1 MMWRSP
7 TVFVRHSSSL
17 SQLTRNK
24 YYTAVSSIICVT
36 LATEGR
42 HIFVFC
48 LELNRVLSAKIIVIS
63 VKMPDYPTPS
73 AGTINIGR
81 TLAIIKP
88 DAIDK
93 CDEIEEVIQQ
103 HGFTI
108 LEVG

>member
-1 MMWRSP
+1 
-7 TVFVRHSSSL
+7 
-17 SQLTRNK
+17 
-24 YYTAVSSIICVT
+24 
-36 LATEGR
+36 
-42 HIFVFC
+42 
-48 LELNRVLSAKIIVIS
+48 
-63 VKMPDYPTPS
+63 MPDYPTPS